1 MTVAYISD
9 IINEKKRTGEYLF
22 VRFSEKKEA
31 LAVTT
36 EQVSE
41 LLAQFPK
48 VELALNPTPLHPM
61 QRLQQDLGCGPLF
74 IKRDDLNGLGVGG
87 NKIRNLEYLLG
98 DALAQGKKTILA
110 SGQTQSNLCSLCA
123 AACCRLGLRCVLVHN
138 SPPPK
143 QLEGNA
149 LLNHLLGAK
158 EYYMGEASEQERA
171 DFVEQLRVQLEQQ
184 GEEPYVIENGAS
196 SARGALGYVEAAVEI
211 ARQIQ
216 QDSSLSSIQS
226 VCIPAGNG
234 GLAAGMIY
242 GTALL
247 GNPFHIELISVEHPL
262 EQLRAILLGFL
273 QDLEEL
279 CGVKMP
285 CALEE
290 TVTLHGGYR
299 FGGWGKVELEL
310 EHFTLRFAQL
320 EGIFVEKVY
329 TGKTLYGVCDL
340 AKQGYFPA
348 GACYLHSGGL
358 GALFSQYPEEG

>member
-1 MTVAYISD
+1 M
-9 IINEKKRTGEYLF
+9 
-22 VRFSEKKEA
+22 
-31 LAVTT
+31 
-36 EQVSE
+36 
-41 LLAQFPK
+41 
-48 VELALNPTPLHPM
+48 
-61 QRLQQDLGCGPLF
+61 
-74 IKRDDLNGLGVGG
+74 
-87 NKIRNLEYLLG
+87 EYLLG

-211 ARQIQ
+211 CPA
-216 QDSSLSSIQS
+216 DSAGFEPFEHPKCS
-226 VCIPAGNG
+226 CIPAGNG

-273 QDLEEL
+273 QDVEEL

-290 TVTLHGGYR
+290 TVTLRGGYR
-299 FGGWGKVELEL
+299 FGGWGKVEPEL
-310 EHFTLRFAQL
+310 EQFTLRFAQL

-358 GALFSQYPEEG
+358 GALFRPYPEER

>member
-1 MTVAYISD
+1 M
-9 IINEKKRTGEYLF
+9 
-22 VRFSEKKEA
+22 
-31 LAVTT
+31 TT

-48 VELALNPTPLHPM
+48 VGLALNPTPLHPM

-226 VCIPAGNG
+226 V
-234 GLAAGMIY
+234 
-242 GTALL
+242 
-247 GNPFHIELISVEHPL
+247 
-262 EQLRAILLGFL
+262 
-273 QDLEEL
+273 
-279 CGVKMP
+279 
-285 CALEE
+285 
-290 TVTLHGGYR
+290 
-299 FGGWGKVELEL
+299 
-310 EHFTLRFAQL
+310 
-320 EGIFVEKVY
+320 
-329 TGKTLYGVCDL
+329 
-340 AKQGYFPA
+340 
-348 GACYLHSGGL
+348 
-358 GALFSQYPEEG
+358 

>member
-48 VELALNPTPLHPM
+48 VGLALNPTPLHPM

-171 DFVEQLRVQLEQQ
+171 DFVEQLRVQLEQ
-184 GEEPYVIENGAS
+184 
-196 SARGALGYVEAAVEI
+196 
-211 ARQIQ
+211 
-216 QDSSLSSIQS
+216 
-226 VCIPAGNG
+226 
-234 GLAAGMIY
+234 
-242 GTALL
+242 
-247 GNPFHIELISVEHPL
+247 
-262 EQLRAILLGFL
+262 
-273 QDLEEL
+273 
-279 CGVKMP
+279 
-285 CALEE
+285 
-290 TVTLHGGYR
+290 
-299 FGGWGKVELEL
+299 
-310 EHFTLRFAQL
+310 
-320 EGIFVEKVY
+320 
-329 TGKTLYGVCDL
+329 
-340 AKQGYFPA
+340 
-348 GACYLHSGGL
+348 
-358 GALFSQYPEEG
+358 

>member
-1 MTVAYISD
+1 M
-9 IINEKKRTGEYLF
+9 
-22 VRFSEKKEA
+22 
-31 LAVTT
+31 
-36 EQVSE
+36 
-41 LLAQFPK
+41 
-48 VELALNPTPLHPM
+48 
-61 QRLQQDLGCGPLF
+61 
-74 IKRDDLNGLGVGG
+74 
-87 NKIRNLEYLLG
+87 
-98 DALAQGKKTILA
+98 
-110 SGQTQSNLCSLCA
+110 
-123 AACCRLGLRCVLVHN
+123 LVHN

-158 EYYMGEASEQERA
+158 EYYMGEASEEERA

-262 EQLRAILLGFL
+262 EQLRAILLGFAGFGGAVRC
-273 QDLEEL
+273 QDA
-279 CGVKMP
+279 V
-285 CALEE
+285 CAGR

-299 FGGWGKVELEL
+299 FGGWGKVEPEL
-310 EHFTLRFAQL
+310 EQFTLRFAQL

-329 TGKTLYGVCDL
+329 TGKTLYGVC
-340 AKQGYFPA
+340 
-348 GACYLHSGGL
+348 
-358 GALFSQYPEEG
+358 

>member
-1 MTVAYISD
+1 M
-9 IINEKKRTGEYLF
+9 
-22 VRFSEKKEA
+22 
-31 LAVTT
+31 TT

-48 VELALNPTPLHPM
+48 VGLALNPTPLHPM

-184 GEEPYVIENGAS
+184 REEPYVIENGAS

-216 QDSSLSSIQS
+216 QDSSFSSIQS

-247 GNPFHIELISVEHPL
+247 GNPFHIELIFGRTSARAAASNPAGIFAGFGGAVRRQDAVCAGRNSYPARRIPLWRLGKGRTGAGAVHPSFCT
-262 EQLRAILLGFL
+262 AGGH
-273 QDLEEL
+273 L
-279 CGVKMP
+279 CG
-285 CALEE
+285 
-290 TVTLHGGYR
+290 
-299 FGGWGKVELEL
+299 
-310 EHFTLRFAQL
+310 
-320 EGIFVEKVY
+320 KVY

-358 GALFSQYPEEG
+358 GALFSQYPEER

>member
-1 MTVAYISD
+1 M
-9 IINEKKRTGEYLF
+9 
-22 VRFSEKKEA
+22 
-31 LAVTT
+31 TT

-48 VELALNPTPLHPM
+48 VGLALNPTPLHPM

-273 QDLEEL
+273 QD
-279 CGVKMP
+279 
-285 CALEE
+285 A
-290 TVTLHGGYR
+290 
-299 FGGWGKVELEL
+299 
-310 EHFTLRFAQL
+310 
-320 EGIFVEKVY
+320 VY
-329 TGKTLYGVCDL
+329 TGRNGHPARRIPLWRLGKGRTG
-340 AKQGYFPA
+340 A
-348 GACYLHSGGL
+348 GAVHPSFCTAGGHL
-358 GALFSQYPEEG
+358 CGKGVHRQNAVRGLRFGKARIFPGRCLLSSFGRTGCAV